1 MIEIDELT
9 FRMVTRDGFVGAF
22 WDILK
27 SRYAAGE
34 KVSHR
39 QVFDE
44 LNDRFED
51 VFGEPR
57 WPSFDAFLKYRD
69 RNSHPDAKN

>member
-1 MIEIDELT
+1 MKELDDIT
-9 FRMVTRDGFVGAF
+9 FMTVTRDGFVEAF
-22 WDILK
+22 WSLLK
-27 SRYAAGE
+27 NYYSAGE

-44 LNDRFED
+44 LNDRFES

-69 RNSHPDAKN
+69 RNSHPQDRN